1 MDYLNRAFTASCT
14 KSLNLTS
21 KKRHPTVA
29 ERLGGPIRLTLA
41 GEGPER
47 KAWERKASK
56 LQARHSGLEFV
67 FAGWVDK
74 KQLDLIYSETDLLV
88 VPSLWPEPF
97 GRIGPEAGLRGIPVA
112 AFEVGGVGDWLIN
125 GVNGYLAPGDP
136 PKVSGLADAIIK
148 CLQDPDVYRKLRAGA
163 VTVASEFSLEHHLE
177 ALYGIFDQVR
187 LQLV

>member
-1 MDYLNRAFTASCT
+1 GAMPA
-14 KSLNLTS
+14 
-21 KKRHPTVA
+21 VA
-29 ERLGGPIRLTLA
+29 RQLGRRIRLVLA
-41 GEGPER
+41 GDGPER
-47 KAWERKASK
+47 KAWEKKASK
-56 LQARHSGLEFV
+56 LQAEHPSLEFE
-67 FAGWVDK
+67 FTGWVDRER
-74 KQLDLIYSETDLLV
+74 LDLIYSETDLLV

-136 PKVSGLADAIIK
+136 PKVSELADAIIK

-163 VTVASEFSLEHHLE
+163 VTVASQFSLEHHLE

-187 LQLV
+187 PQLV